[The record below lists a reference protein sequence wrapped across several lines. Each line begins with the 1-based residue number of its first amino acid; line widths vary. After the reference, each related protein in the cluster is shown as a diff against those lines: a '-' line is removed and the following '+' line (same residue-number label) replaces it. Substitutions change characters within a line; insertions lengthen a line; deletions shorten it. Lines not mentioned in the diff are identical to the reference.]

1 MVEFEAEKDTD
12 LVCPTVTLE
21 VSMVILHVEFAT
33 QVGTWKVPDE
43 AAAPTVPHEFTAC
56 THQL

>member
-21 VSMVILHVEFAT
+21 VSMVISHVEFAI
-33 QVGTWKVPDE
+33 QVGTVKFPVTV
-43 AAAPTVPHEFTAC
+43 AALVFPQELRA
-56 THQL
+56 